1 MLNHSI
7 SNNSSRMTI
16 NRSFLEEEGT
26 FSSGIFIMTSSICL
40 SLLPAE
46 TLFSLSDFLYKILLD
61 LARRKDF
68 LNSWMYRGQSL
79 LCQGTCQTDLSIL
92 HPLGALDP
100 MSPSA
105 GTAAS

>member
-79 LCQGTCQTDLSIL
+79 LCQGTCQRDLSIL
-92 HPLGALDP
+92 HPIGALDP